1 MITRFR
7 ASNVSEF
14 PPLIGYN
21 YRRYL
26 STCLPPPYWTALF
39 LRHFHAPF
47 SLGVSSLLLNWLFSL
62 ISQSPK
68 NLSLFSV
75 YQKNA
80 FQYFEN
86 LTDNSNFLIWSLFL
100 GNDEQFFGIA
110 VKPCPGNRMLSAVS
124 SLFPS
129 GIKLSALALAGS
141 AGLSECQ
148 DRINMQQKFVSAD
161 SAHLVQ

>member
-39 LRHFHAPF
+39 LRHFHAPV

-86 LTDNSNFLIWSLFL
+86 LTDNSNFLICSLFL

-110 VKPCPGNRMLSAVS
+110 VKPCPRKQNAFCS
-124 SLFPS
+124 F
-129 GIKLSALALAGS
+129 
-141 AGLSECQ
+141 
-148 DRINMQQKFVSAD
+148 FVVPVR
-161 SAHLVQ
+161 H

>member
-86 LTDNSNFLIWSLFL
+86 LTDNSNFLICSLFL

-110 VKPCPGNRMLSAVS
+110 V
-124 SLFPS
+124 
-129 GIKLSALALAGS
+129 ALAGS